1 MTAFVPAN
9 DRFPLSPRR
18 PVPDHPP
25 VRRTLMAGVALAV
38 IGFGGFGAWASLAP
52 LSSAAV
58 AAGVIVTDTN
68 RKVVQ
73 HLDGGIV
80 SEILVRDGGRV
91 EAGQVLMRLDDLE
104 TRSAVTLLEDQ
115 RRAYAA
121 QEARLLAERD
131 GRDRLVFPEDL
142 ERLRGNPQ
150 MAEIL
155 TGQERIFES
164 YQASLKGRIDV
175 TRQRV
180 AQYEAQIK
188 AFEAQVVSSHQ
199 QRVLIRE

>member
-25 VRRTLMAGVALAV
+25 VRRT
-38 IGFGGFGAWASLAP
+38 
-52 LSSAAV
+52 
-58 AAGVIVTDTN
+58 
-68 RKVVQ
+68 
-73 HLDGGIV
+73 
-80 SEILVRDGGRV
+80 
-91 EAGQVLMRLDDLE
+91 
-104 TRSAVTLLEDQ
+104 
-115 RRAYAA
+115 
-121 QEARLLAERD
+121 LAERD

-164 YQASLKGRIDV
+164 YQASLK
-175 TRQRV
+175 
-180 AQYEAQIK
+180 
-188 AFEAQVVSSHQ
+188 
-199 QRVLIRE
+199 